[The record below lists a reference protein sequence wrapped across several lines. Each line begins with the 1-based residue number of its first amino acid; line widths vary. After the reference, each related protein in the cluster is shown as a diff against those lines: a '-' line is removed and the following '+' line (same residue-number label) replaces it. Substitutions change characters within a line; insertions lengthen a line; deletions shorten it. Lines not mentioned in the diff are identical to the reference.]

1 MNPSYAFV
9 LAIQIASWFAAQETP
24 PFEIR
29 LVVGATDEDRRAQVD
44 LAVEKKKLTA
54 WLEQGEN
61 KKLVS
66 ANTAAIDTYN
76 RLGKDGPHT
85 AVRWVPRE
93 IRPAADGKSWD
104 PAFSAHPDS
113 PAVGAFTQEQWNGG
127 PGANGAP
134 GTLVEL
140 FPVNVLAPMFGGP
153 DVDPASVSLSA
164 EEESGL
170 SVLSF
175 EFKRDRLPQFA
186 RWTKQNLGASAAFVF
201 GNRVLMVTKLMVE
214 HDSGRFVLRGRSRQ
228 EFEALRDA
236 LVGAAAA
243 PANKPPVPTQ
253 APASA
258 DPADIRAIQGAQ
270 AMLEAEKRLR
280 QMIKDGK
287 IAGIDQILTFEEISS
302 WPYEDGIKGMPKHL
316 EKLSGKTVMMTGF
329 MLPIDEVEN
338 IKEFLLVQSLWSC
351 CYGQPPDIN
360 GIVRVVMKNKR
371 IDYSFEPLK
380 VIGTFK
386 IIASYEDG
394 YCVDIYQLHAD
405 SVEPIK

>member
-1 MNPSYAFV
+1 MIMIPSYSFFLA
-9 LAIQIASWFAAQETP
+9 LQLLSGPAIQEAP

-29 LVVGATDEDRRAQVD
+29 LVVSGTAEDKRAQVD
-44 LAVEKKKLTA
+44 LAAEKKKLLA

-61 KKLVS
+61 RKTL
-66 ANTAAIDTYN
+66 AADAASIQVFN
-76 RLGKDGPHT
+76 RLGKDGPNL

-93 IRPAADGKSWD
+93 IVAAAGGRTWEA
-104 PAFSAHPDS
+104 AFSQSADS
-113 PAVGAFTQEQWNGG
+113 PAVAAYTSAQWEAG
-127 PGANGAP
+127 PAAKDAP
-134 GTLVEL
+134 KSLIEL
-140 FPVNVLAPMFGGP
+140 FPINIAAPMFGAS
-153 DVDPASVSLSA
+153 DVEPASVQLAADA
-164 EEESGL
+164 EAGL
-170 SVLSF
+170 SILSF
-175 EFKRDRLPQFA
+175 ELKRDRLPHFA
-186 RWTKQNLGASAAFVF
+186 RWTKQNLGASAAYVF
-201 GNRVLMVTKLMVE
+201 GNRVLSIHKLTVE
-214 HDSGRFVLRGRSRQ
+214 HDSGRIVLRGRGKQ

-236 LVGAAAA
+236 LQSAGAA
-243 PANKPPVPTQ
+243 KPPVPTTV
-253 APASA
+253 PASA
-258 DPADIRAIQGAQ
+258 DPADIRAVQSAQ

-287 IAGIDQILTFEEISS
+287 LTGVDQILTFEEISS
-302 WPYEDGIKGMPKHL
+302 WPYEDGIKGMPKQL

-380 VIGTFK
+380 VIGQFK

-394 YCVDIYQLHAD
+394 YCIDIYQLHAD